1 MVSIWLMKILDGKI
15 TQGVSRLKALLRIA
29 LRRWGPLS
37 ESSFREEAHEEPLRK
52 GGNALDLP
60 ETRHLVAFTTVL
72 ETGGFTRAAEALNLT
87 QSALSHQI
95 KTLEEQLGVEV
106 FARIGKRTVLTQ
118 AGELL
123 LKHATVVLREL
134 EEACQ
139 ALLELRDPG
148 RGRLRISAAG
158 YSCYLLLPRILEEFK
173 GAYPHVELS
182 VSADYT
188 GEAVQHLL
196 EGILD
201 VAILVAPPPVRG
213 LAFEPLAKDE
223 LFVIVPA
230 EHPWAKRRRVRWA
243 ELATQVLII
252 YNKASQTHQLLM
264 RQLAEEGISAP
275 ETMEVRE
282 AEAVIEMVKVGL
294 GIAVQPPW
302 VVHADL
308 QARRLVALP
317 LGRKGLKR
325 SWAIAYVQSR
335 QLPPYG
341 QTFVRICRER
351 FSALMEANGSDR
363 VDTKTS
369 HIATIGS

>member
-1 MVSIWLMKILDGKI
+1 MDY
-15 TQGVSRLKALLRIA
+15 
-29 LRRWGPLS
+29 
-37 ESSFREEAHEEPLRK
+37 
-52 GGNALDLP
+52 P
-60 ETRHLVAFTTVL
+60 EIRHLVAFITVL

-95 KTLEEQLGVEV
+95 KSLEEQLGVDV
-106 FARIGKRTVLTQ
+106 FARIGKRTILTQ
-118 AGELL
+118 AGEVL

-134 EEACQ
+134 ADARQ
-139 ALLELRDPG
+139 SLLELGDPG
-148 RGRLRISAAG
+148 RGRLRISSAG
-158 YSCYLLLPRILEEFK
+158 YSCYLLLPRILLEFK
-173 GAYPHVELS
+173 EAYPRVELS
-182 VSADYT
+182 VAADYT

-213 LAFEPLAKDE
+213 LAIEPLARDE

-264 RQLAEEGISAP
+264 HRLAEEGAGAP

-282 AEAVIEMVKVGL
+282 AEAVTEMVKVGL

-302 VVHADL
+302 VVRADL

-325 SWAIAYVQSR
+325 SWAITYVQGR
-335 QLPPYG
+335 QLPAYS
-341 QTFVRICRER
+341 QTFIRICRER
-351 FSALMEANGSDR
+351 FSSLMEADGSEGI
-363 VDTKTS
+363 DTKNP
-369 HIATIGS
+369 HLATIG